1 MHDDLPAILEI
12 HNDAIRTTTAIWDE
26 QEVGL
31 EDRRAWFDARRAA
44 GLPVLVAEADG
55 SVIGFASYGPWRPKT
70 GYRFTVENSV
80 YVHPDHRGRGTA
92 NALMSVLIERARAA
106 DVHTIVAGI
115 EAANAGSIALHEK
128 FGFRRV
134 GLLRE
139 VGFKFGRWL
148 DLAYLQ
154 LPHDPGPAPRRVASR
169 GSERQRA
176 KGGGLQCSLE
186 HLVVRPGRWRSLPPS
201 FLGLGPV

>member
-1 MHDDLPAILEI
+1 MIIRDAVHDDLPAILEI

-26 QEVGL
+26 HEVDL
-31 EDRRAWFDARRAA
+31 DERRQWFDARRSA
-44 GLPVLVAEADG
+44 GLPVLVAELEDG
-55 SVIGFASYGPWRPKT
+55 VIGFASYGPWRPKT

-80 YVHPDHRGRGTA
+80 YVHPDHRGRGAA
-92 NALMSVLIERARAA
+92 NALMPALIEQARAG
-106 DVHTIVAGI
+106 DVHAIVAGI

-134 GLLRE
+134 ALLPE

-154 LPHDPGPAPRRVASR
+154 L
-169 GSERQRA
+169 
-176 KGGGLQCSLE
+176 SL
-186 HLVVRPGRWRSLPPS
+186 
-201 FLGLGPV
+201 

>member
-1 MHDDLPAILEI
+1 MNIRDAMHDDLPAILEI

-26 QEVGL
+26 HEVDL
-31 EDRRAWFDARRAA
+31 DDRREWFGARRSA
-44 GLPVLVAEADG
+44 GLPVLVAELDG
-55 SVIGFASYGPWRPKT
+55 TVIGFATYGPWRPKT

-80 YVHPDHRGRGTA
+80 YVHPDHRGRGAA
-92 NALMSVLIERARAA
+92 NALMPALIEHARAGE
-106 DVHTIVAGI
+106 VHAIVAGI

-134 GLLRE
+134 ALLPE

-154 LPHDPGPAPRRVASR
+154 L
-169 GSERQRA
+169 
-176 KGGGLQCSLE
+176 SL
-186 HLVVRPGRWRSLPPS
+186 
-201 FLGLGPV
+201 

>member
-1 MHDDLPAILEI
+1 MIIRDAGHDDLPAILDI

-26 QEVGL
+26 HEVDL
-31 EDRRAWFDARRAA
+31 DDRRAWFDGRRSA
-44 GLPVLVAEADG
+44 GLPVLVAELDG
-55 SVIGFASYGPWRPKT
+55 SVVGFASYGPWRAKT

-80 YVHPDHRGRGTA
+80 YVHPDHRGLGAA
-92 NALMSVLIERARAA
+92 NALMPALIEHARSD

-115 EAANAGSIALHEK
+115 EATNAGSIALHEK

-134 GLLRE
+134 ALLPE

-154 LPHDPGPAPRRVASR
+154 L
-169 GSERQRA
+169 
-176 KGGGLQCSLE
+176 SL
-186 HLVVRPGRWRSLPPS
+186 
-201 FLGLGPV
+201 

>member
-1 MHDDLPAILEI
+1 MIIRDAGHDDLPAILDI

-26 QEVGL
+26 HEVDL
-31 EDRRAWFDARRAA
+31 DDRRAWFDGRRSA
-44 GLPVLVAEADG
+44 GLPVLVAELDG
-55 SVIGFASYGPWRPKT
+55 SVIGFASYGPWRAKS

-80 YVHPDHRGRGTA
+80 YVHPDHRGRGAA
-92 NALMSVLIERARAA
+92 NALMPALIDHAKGG

-115 EAANAGSIALHEK
+115 EATNAGSIALHEK

-134 GLLRE
+134 ALLPE

-154 LPHDPGPAPRRVASR
+154 L
-169 GSERQRA
+169 
-176 KGGGLQCSLE
+176 SL
-186 HLVVRPGRWRSLPPS
+186 
-201 FLGLGPV
+201 